1 LVRIDLLSILIESN
15 SWRRSTVTP
24 PFSRTNPDD
33 LRVDS
38 AGDAVLEFQVHLWY
52 RILIEH
58 GGVRDVTDGSG
69 LNHVANGEPLDGFV
83 FRGTSGKLEQRIGLT
98 WPRPFLLRPLD
109 ALFFTMI
116 AVSK

>member
-1 LVRIDLLSILIESN
+1 MVRIDLLSILIESN

-83 FRGTSGKLEQRIGLT
+83 FRGTSGTIGAANWFDMATPILVAT
-98 WPRPFLLRPLD
+98 IGCSLLHHD
-109 ALFFTMI
+109 CCF
-116 AVSK
+116 